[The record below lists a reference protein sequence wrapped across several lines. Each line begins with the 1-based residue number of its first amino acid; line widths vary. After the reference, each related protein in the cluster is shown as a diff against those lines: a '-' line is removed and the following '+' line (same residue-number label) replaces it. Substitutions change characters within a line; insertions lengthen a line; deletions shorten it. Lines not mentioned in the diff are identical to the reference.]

1 MNIVDIA
8 LAAVDPLNN
17 MNPTVVNRA
26 EQAAE
31 VAQYLYDNFGADIIR
46 IDISKHAPSSIHVVE
61 HPFLRD
67 LGPVTITPHHDRIK
81 LSVTYRGVKVFCLAK
96 EYK

>member
-1 MNIVDIA
+1 MNIVDAA

-26 EQAAE
+26 DQAAE
-31 VAQYLYDNFGADIIR
+31 VAQYLYDNFGADIIS
-46 IDISKHAPSSIHVVE
+46 IYISKHSKASEIHVVE

-67 LGPVTITPHHDRIK
+67 LGPVTNPWYSW
-81 LSVTYRGVKVFCLAK
+81 LPSQ
-96 EYK
+96 